1 MAACHVAHPIK
12 EFGNG
17 SCVAL
22 VGNPNVGKSVLFHRL
37 TGQYVIVSNYP
48 GTTVEVSQG
57 KLRRM
62 EGVTLIDTPGV
73 IGFPSRS
80 EDEQVTERVLFNDNL
95 RTVIQVGD
103 AKNLRRTLHL
113 TIQLAEMGLPLV
125 LALNMMDEARMRGL
139 EIRTEVM
146 EQAFGIPIIQ
156 TVATRGRGIA
166 EVEAAIHAARPVNL
180 KIEYPQEIEQALSR
194 MEELEFQA
202 PISKRALSLLW
213 LAKGKHNRCSTGSNG
228 KNSQRTV

>member
-1 MAACHVAHPIK
+1 MMAACHVAHPIK

-73 IGFPSRS
+73 IG
-80 EDEQVTERVLFNDNL
+80 
-95 RTVIQVGD
+95 
-103 AKNLRRTLHL
+103 
-113 TIQLAEMGLPLV
+113 
-125 LALNMMDEARMRGL
+125 
-139 EIRTEVM
+139 
-146 EQAFGIPIIQ
+146 
-156 TVATRGRGIA
+156 
-166 EVEAAIHAARPVNL
+166 
-180 KIEYPQEIEQALSR
+180 
-194 MEELEFQA
+194 
-202 PISKRALSLLW
+202 
-213 LAKGKHNRCSTGSNG
+213 
-228 KNSQRTV
+228 